1 MTIDNRSLDKRLD
14 ALDNVNAD
22 LDQAT
27 KQINPDENVQDALE
41 TTVPY
46 TTEGDLMQDETSIL
60 PDQTDPTFTGEKV
73 DVAINLKKPLDIV
86 KKIITKTPQEVT
98 DDLSKPLVTPGK
110 TIEKK
115 GKFTVIPEAGQE
127 TTEKVIKQMA
137 KPDPVGEVDK
147 LLFDPTSSLDFNN
160 LGKAITETYDLA
172 KYEKMSYTDIIASI
186 KKDGVYDDKFLEY
199 VINTN
204 AKAVADPKQF
214 AMLPYVAR
222 SIQDKNVELWQ
233 KYVAAK
239 AKDPLSTE
247 TKDLAAQF
255 ALGINMEGNFMKG
268 AVGKRRDVAR
278 TFGILRQAYKEATI
292 SNRRTEMLDK
302 VLENS
307 GGLKNIDDLGN
318 HYIALNSGMDR
329 ALMSEKT
336 LYSNIKDIWF
346 ATWINGLLSSP
357 VTHAKNIAGNALFG
371 MWQIPERL
379 TSSILGKGRSVVT
392 GNQDYIQLNEVMDHA
407 IATITSSK
415 DAFRLAKKAF
425 VTNTPTDPVT
435 KLEMTKIGRDDFNL
449 NFGDSTLGSGM
460 SDGVKYLGN
469 VVTIP
474 GRTLMAEDEFFKAVG
489 YRSELTALARRE
501 GNRKYNELIASGVDA
516 DKARIQSTN
525 YMADLLVNPTD
536 ELHEAA
542 TKQARTVT
550 FTAELESGY
559 KFLNQAINKELY
571 GIPLLK
577 LYFPFVRTPSNIIKE
592 TLSRTPVAL
601 ATPSF
606 YKAIKAGGIEADQ
619 AVAKM
624 TLGSMAMWGMHEY
637 AFGGNLTG
645 AGPMRLKDLEVWKSL
660 GWQPF
665 SFAFNKS
672 EVSEE
677 DLAKF
682 REISNVSIGPDKIY
696 VSYESLGPLAS
707 LLGMAA
713 TSAEYAMLDPD
724 EEGLKALAMNG
735 AAGLYDYMSNL
746 DMLQGIGELHDTFA
760 SDSTT
765 RSRKIQDML
774 SRVTQKYVE
783 FGLGGSPV
791 IMVDGKVSTG
801 AYSSL
806 SATVERYLDPTKSS
820 LMREETALRDDING
834 VHEGYWKALAD
845 IKSRSPRM
853 SDDLPIALDPLTG
866 YEKKVGKGNFYE
878 TFSPFKTSEG
888 KAIAGY
894 ATLLEYGIPAFIPPK
909 SKDGIMLS
917 GEQYKRWI
925 EIATDNG
932 KLENRVVK
940 MGEMYRRIKGMD
952 MSVAQKAIHGEI
964 SDTYGRAWQ
973 MLVREDIDLQNALDE
988 VKQQQQ
994 EMGIYKR

>member
-1 MTIDNRSLDKRLD
+1 
-14 ALDNVNAD
+14 
-22 LDQAT
+22 
-27 KQINPDENVQDALE
+27 
-41 TTVPY
+41 
-46 TTEGDLMQDETSIL
+46 
-60 PDQTDPTFTGEKV
+60 
-73 DVAINLKKPLDIV
+73 
-86 KKIITKTPQEVT
+86 
-98 DDLSKPLVTPGK
+98 
-110 TIEKK
+110 
-115 GKFTVIPEAGQE
+115 
-127 TTEKVIKQMA
+127 
-137 KPDPVGEVDK
+137 
-147 LLFDPTSSLDFNN
+147 
-160 LGKAITETYDLA
+160 
-172 KYEKMSYTDIIASI
+172 
-186 KKDGVYDDKFLEY
+186 
-199 VINTN
+199 
-204 AKAVADPKQF
+204 
-214 AMLPYVAR
+214 
-222 SIQDKNVELWQ
+222 
-233 KYVAAK
+233 
-239 AKDPLSTE
+239 
-247 TKDLAAQF
+247 
-255 ALGINMEGNFMKG
+255 
-268 AVGKRRDVAR
+268 
-278 TFGILRQAYKEATI
+278 
-292 SNRRTEMLDK
+292 
-302 VLENS
+302 
-307 GGLKNIDDLGN
+307 
-318 HYIALNSGMDR
+318 
-329 ALMSEKT
+329 
-336 LYSNIKDIWF
+336 
-346 ATWINGLLSSP
+346 
-357 VTHAKNIAGNALFG
+357 
-371 MWQIPERL
+371 
-379 TSSILGKGRSVVT
+379 
-392 GNQDYIQLNEVMDHA
+392 
-407 IATITSSK
+407 
-415 DAFRLAKKAF
+415 
-425 VTNTPTDPVT
+425 
-435 KLEMTKIGRDDFNL
+435 
-449 NFGDSTLGSGM
+449 
-460 SDGVKYLGN
+460 
-469 VVTIP
+469 
-474 GRTLMAEDEFFKAVG
+474 MAEDEFFKAVG

-774 SRVTQKYVE
+774 SRATQKYVE

-925 EIATDNG
+925 EIATDDG
-932 KLENRVVK
+932 KLEKRVVK

-952 MSVAQKAIHGEI
+952 MSVAQKAINGEI

>member
-1 MTIDNRSLDKRLD
+1 M
-14 ALDNVNAD
+14 
-22 LDQAT
+22 
-27 KQINPDENVQDALE
+27 
-41 TTVPY
+41 
-46 TTEGDLMQDETSIL
+46 
-60 PDQTDPTFTGEKV
+60 
-73 DVAINLKKPLDIV
+73 
-86 KKIITKTPQEVT
+86 
-98 DDLSKPLVTPGK
+98 
-110 TIEKK
+110 
-115 GKFTVIPEAGQE
+115 
-127 TTEKVIKQMA
+127 
-137 KPDPVGEVDK
+137 
-147 LLFDPTSSLDFNN
+147 
-160 LGKAITETYDLA
+160 
-172 KYEKMSYTDIIASI
+172 
-186 KKDGVYDDKFLEY
+186 
-199 VINTN
+199 
-204 AKAVADPKQF
+204 
-214 AMLPYVAR
+214 
-222 SIQDKNVELWQ
+222 
-233 KYVAAK
+233 AAK

-536 ELHEAA
+536 ELNEAA

-774 SRVTQKYVE
+774 SRATQKYVE

-952 MSVAQKAIHGEI
+952 MSIAQKAINGEI